1 VIVSATFNKRLLI
14 VWLILTAMTLSY
26 VWIDHTA
33 DQNGTFRASTVV
45 TVSAIVI
52 ALIKVRII
60 FREFMEVR
68 HAPLLLRRITD
79 GWVVL
84 IGAALLGSYFIG
96 SALAS

>member
-1 VIVSATFNKRLLI
+1 MRTKVNTRLLI
-14 VWLILTAMTLSY
+14 VWAILTGMTLIY
-26 VWIDHTA
+26 VWLDEA
-33 DQNGTFRASTVV
+33 VDQNGTLKASTVV

-68 HAPLLLRRITD
+68 HAPALLCRLTD

-84 IGAALLGSYFIG
+84 IGVCLLGSYFVG
-96 SALAS
+96 SAVAS

>member
-1 VIVSATFNKRLLI
+1 MRTKGNTRLLI
-14 VWLILTAMTLSY
+14 VWAILTAMTLVY
-26 VWIDHTA
+26 VWLDEA
-33 DQNGTFRASTVV
+33 VDQNGTLKASTVV

-68 HAPLLLRRITD
+68 HAPALLCRLTD

-84 IGAALLGSYFIG
+84 IGICLLGSYFVG
-96 SALAS
+96 SAVAG

>member
-1 VIVSATFNKRLLI
+1 MSATSNKRLLI
-14 VWLILTAMTLSY
+14 VWLILTGMTLAY

-45 TVSAIVI
+45 TVSTIMI

-68 HAPLLLRRITD
+68 HAPVLLRRITD
-79 GWVVL
+79 GWVILV
-84 IGAALLGSYFIG
+84 GVSLLGSYFIG
-96 SALAS
+96 SALAG

>member
-1 VIVSATFNKRLLI
+1 MSTSSKRLLI
-14 VWLILTAMTLSY
+14 VWLILTSMTLVY
-26 VWIDHTA
+26 VWLDHTV
-33 DQNGTFRASTVV
+33 DQNGTLKASTVV

-68 HAPLLLRRITD
+68 HAPVLLRRLTD

-84 IGAALLGSYFIG
+84 IAVCLLGSYFVG
-96 SALAS
+96 SAVAG

>member
-1 VIVSATFNKRLLI
+1 VTTTFNKRLLI
-14 VWLILTAMTLSY
+14 VWLILTAMTFAY

-33 DQNGTFRASTVV
+33 DQNGMLRASTLV

-68 HAPLLLRRITD
+68 HAPAWLCRLTD
-79 GWVVL
+79 AWVVF
-84 IGAALLGSYFIG
+84 IAVCLLGSYFVG
-96 SALAS
+96 SAIAN